1 MLALKIV
8 LFLVLITLG
17 GVVVWLLFGLLIG
30 PLIFKG
36 IFNADLNDIAE
47 KRKREECVKMDFDK
61 WYDIYCLN
69 TKKWGLSCLPHR
81 RINNHNYKHGDVV
94 LNNYWSLNYFDA
106 KDVYVDFGF
115 VGNLKYSLWRR
126 NYIKAKEARE
136 TNEKEVKNLK
146 LILESAQS
154 DIEILKK
161 KSEEEISKA
170 AETSKKVKENLN
182 NQELRWY
189 HNNFAGKDIIAPVK
203 MKTGYGN
210 APSMITNLD
219 DDKADF

>member
-17 GVVVWLLFGLLIG
+17 GIAVWLLFGLLIS

-36 IFNADLNDIAE
+36 IFGADLDDIEE

-69 TKKWGLSCLPHR
+69 TKKWGLSCLPHC
-81 RINNHNYKHGDVV
+81 RINNRNYKHGDVV
-94 LNNYWSLNYFDA
+94 LSNYWSLDYFDA
-106 KDVYVDFGF
+106 KDVFVDFGF
-115 VGNLKYSLWRR
+115 IGNLKYSLWRR
-126 NYIKAKEARE
+126 NYIKAKEVRE

-161 KSEEEISKA
+161 QAEEEINKA
-170 AETSKKVKENLN
+170 ARTSAKVKENLKKPTYKRYAN
-182 NQELRWY
+182 NPPMISVFE
-189 HNNFAGKDIIAPVK
+189 KDEV
-203 MKTGYGN
+203 
-210 APSMITNLD
+210 
-219 DDKADF
+219 DF